1 MPGCGAAANAPLLR
15 SKPGKSST
23 SYAAAHTGP
32 DNWSAPSTC
41 FKTANSAPPRKDE
54 KGSLKREQQLSE
66 VAPARQPPTCLRR
79 RDACCVDI
87 PEPVLAVPSGA
98 EKSLRFF
105 FFGDRDSKVQATVY
119 DMPGRDVVV
128 LRRRVPVRAGSA
140 GGCSA
145 RFPEDVPGGSC
156 FPGACDH
163 TADASTRCRIGESH
177 HQIGGA
183 GIGQRIER
191 AVPQNGSVDDEY
203 FFVHSLTEL
212 DLAAGGTQFL
222 DPFSVTIGPDSI
234 TLFVDGPRVDD
245 DPYTCPHAF
254 SEHCRPLLHRTW
266 IEEGAIEFDVRG
278 RSSDVPSH
286 CIRDLIRRKK
296 CGSPEFFLG
305 ELGELGRLTD
315 GDELVGGYHLRVGFE
330 VIDHDAGLAAL
341 R

>member
-128 LRRRVPVRAGSA
+128 LRRRIPVRAGPA
-140 GGCSA
+140 RGWRAPFPTGG
-145 RFPEDVPGGSC
+145 PGGAVCS
-156 FPGACDH
+156 GAVRR
-163 TADASTRCRIGESH
+163 TAEASR
-177 HQIGGA
+177 
-183 GIGQRIER
+183 R
-191 AVPQNGSVDDEY
+191 A
-203 FFVHSLTEL
+203 
-212 DLAAGGTQFL
+212 
-222 DPFSVTIGPDSI
+222 
-234 TLFVDGPRVDD
+234 
-245 DPYTCPHAF
+245 
-254 SEHCRPLLHRTW
+254 
-266 IEEGAIEFDVRG
+266 
-278 RSSDVPSH
+278 
-286 CIRDLIRRKK
+286 
-296 CGSPEFFLG
+296 
-305 ELGELGRLTD
+305 
-315 GDELVGGYHLRVGFE
+315 
-330 VIDHDAGLAAL
+330 
-341 R
+341 